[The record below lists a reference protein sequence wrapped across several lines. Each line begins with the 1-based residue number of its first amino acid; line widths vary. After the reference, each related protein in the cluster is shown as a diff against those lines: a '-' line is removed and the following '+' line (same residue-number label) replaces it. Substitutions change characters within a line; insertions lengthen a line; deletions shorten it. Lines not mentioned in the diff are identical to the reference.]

1 MKQSGVGARRMLSG
15 RGLQQLEL
23 QSMALPA
30 MILLV
35 VFAYGPMFGLMMAFQ
50 DFDVYEGFLG
60 SRFVGF
66 EHFVAFFQAR
76 NFWQIMRNTV
86 AISMLKLAF
95 GFTAPIALA
104 LFINE
109 VQHSPSKRFF
119 QTVSY
124 LPHFISWVIVGG
136 MIISL
141 LSVENG
147 SINILLRAL
156 GIVDRPVNW
165 LSEQDY
171 FWGIL
176 VASHVWKEVG
186 FGSIIYL
193 AAIAG
198 INPELYESATI
209 DGASR
214 LQMMWRITLPS
225 IKPQIIVLFILA
237 LSRLLEA
244 GFEDILMLTN
254 YGHNTI
260 VRPASDVIATYV
272 FRIGIENGRY
282 SYAAAAGL
290 FRSVINVSMLIAA
303 NSMSRKYSETSL
315 W

>member
-1 MKQSGVGARRMLSG
+1 
-15 RGLQQLEL
+15 
-23 QSMALPA
+23 MALPA
-30 MILLV
+30 MLLLLV
-35 VFAYGPMFGLMMAFQ
+35 FSYGPMFGLVMAFQ
-50 DFDVYEGFLG
+50 NFDVYQGFLG
-60 SRFVGF
+60 SEFVGF
-66 EHFVAFFQAR
+66 RHFIAFFNAR

-86 AISMLKLAF
+86 GISVLKLAF

-104 LFINE
+104 LAINE
-109 VQHSPSKRFF
+109 VHHRGTKRFF

-136 MIISL
+136 MVISM
-141 LSVENG
+141 LSGENG
-147 SINILLRAL
+147 SINMLLQAI
-156 GIVDRPVNW
+156 GVISQPVNW
-165 LSEQDY
+165 LSQPNY

-176 VASHVWKEVG
+176 VISDVWKSAG

-209 DGASR
+209 DGANR
-214 LQMMWRITLPS
+214 LQMMARITLPS
-225 IKPQIIVLFILA
+225 IKPQIIILFILA

-254 YGHNTI
+254 FGQNAI
-260 VRPASDVIATYV
+260 VRPVSDVISTYV
-272 FRIGIENGRY
+272 FRIGIENARY

-290 FRSVINVSMLIAA
+290 FRSVINVTMLLAA
-303 NSMSRKYSETSL
+303 NAMSRRYSETSL